1 MSFGTGAAVMR
12 VGNREFDV
20 SDDAPIGYELRP
32 GRRPRTLPEDER
44 PHCAG

>member
-12 VGNREFDV
+12 VDGKDFEV

-32 GRRPRTLPEDER
+32 GGKPRTLPEDER
-44 PHCAG
+44 PTCAG